1 MRNIE
6 KSKELHFLIQSDLEY
21 NIRDIVVEKSFPSK
35 KKSRVLDFESDLQ
48 DNIRNI
54 VVKKF

>member
-54 VVKKF
+54 VKKF

>member
-21 NIRDIVVEKSFPSK
+21 NIRDIVVKKSFPNK

-54 VVKKF
+54 VKKF